1 MHKVYRCRKNIE
13 GEKIGEPQKE
23 NDLFFVCSLIEYIA
37 RKTKNTKRYIV
48 EKLGKERIKKIY
60 NLAEVYHSENIE
72 KISDELIN
80 ESKIKDGNYDI
91 TSKCEYTVPTYW
103 DIGKVYK
110 RLIVM
115 CNNIEGEYIDT
126 AIEVLSSWV
135 IEKIDNYNSSMYYE
149 NPSYIYECYKE
160 NKIL

>member
-1 MHKVYRCRKNIE
+1 M
-13 GEKIGEPQKE
+13 GEPQKE
-23 NDLFFVCSLIEYIA
+23 NDLFFICSLIEYIA
-37 RKTKNTKRYIV
+37 RKTKNTKKYIV
-48 EKLGKERIKKIY
+48 KKLGKEKIKKIY

-72 KISDELIN
+72 KISDELIS
-80 ESKIKDGNYDI
+80 EAKIEIGEYDI
-91 TSKCEYTVPTYW
+91 ISNCEGNVPSYW

-115 CNNIEGEYIDT
+115 CSNNEEEYIDI
-126 AIEVLSSWV
+126 AIEVLTSWI

-149 NPSYIYECYKE
+149 NPSYIYACYKE